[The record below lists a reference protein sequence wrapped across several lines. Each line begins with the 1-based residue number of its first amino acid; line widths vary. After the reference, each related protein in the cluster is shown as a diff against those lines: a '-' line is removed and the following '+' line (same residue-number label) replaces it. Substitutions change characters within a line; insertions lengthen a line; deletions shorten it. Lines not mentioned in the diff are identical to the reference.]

1 MDFSYAGMAAEVI
14 DAPNVKNMSIRNT
27 HQFSLE
33 VIMHYKLLNSAYR
46 TKNPNEAHV
55 FYIPSYVGLK
65 CMSNHAWS
73 EQYLDEYL
81 NELETF
87 LLNQTHFKE
96 GKPHISSI
104 AKIHR
109 EMAGYGCRY
118 LYHPISKNIT
128 YFAIEKENS
137 PNVYSMQDAAQ
148 SVIVVPYPSY
158 MHYTGNN
165 VSQQSFKYTRNI
177 LALYPV
183 GVSKFPEIRAVL
195 GNQFTH
201 KTEQTYEDFMRSEH
215 DNNSSVDMVQILT
228 EECERDGEQVTK
240 VVSWMTHSLF
250 CLQPPGDSPTRKSF
264 YDSILCGCIPV
275 IFKEN
280 QIPYAFSSI
289 LDYHGFSVVID
300 ISSFIQNHEH
310 IENILRKISA
320 SRIKNMQRRLDEIS
334 KFMQYSETNNND
346 YDATELIMRELAQV
360 MKL

>member
-1 MDFSYAGMAAEVI
+1 
-14 DAPNVKNMSIRNT
+14 
-27 HQFSLE
+27 
-33 VIMHYKLLNSAYR
+33 
-46 TKNPNEAHV
+46 
-55 FYIPSYVGLK
+55 
-65 CMSNHAWS
+65 
-73 EQYLDEYL
+73 
-81 NELETF
+81 
-87 LLNQTHFKE
+87 
-96 GKPHISSI
+96 
-104 AKIHR
+104 
-109 EMAGYGCRY
+109 
-118 LYHPISKNIT
+118 
-128 YFAIEKENS
+128 
-137 PNVYSMQDAAQ
+137 
-148 SVIVVPYPSY
+148 
-158 MHYTGNN
+158 
-165 VSQQSFKYTRNI
+165 
-177 LALYPV
+177 
-183 GVSKFPEIRAVL
+183 
-195 GNQFTH
+195 
-201 KTEQTYEDFMRSEH
+201 MRSEH